1 MSVIGMLF
9 SHMMVKIIPTGA
21 DLSAV
26 LAGVSEAA
34 GEVDVLHMLA
44 QVGAIHAHLAA
55 HGAAMSARTRFRAPL
70 YESIQLSVR
79 L

>member
-1 MSVIGMLF
+1 
-9 SHMMVKIIPTGA
+9 MMVKIIPTGA

-44 QVGAIHAHLAA
+44 QVARVRAGLAA
-55 HGAAMSARTRFRAPL
+55 
-70 YESIQLSVR
+70 
-79 L
+79 

>member
-34 GEVDVLHMLA
+34 GEVYFLDMLA
-44 QVGAIHAHLAA
+44 QVALVRAGLAA
-55 HGAAMSARTRFRAPL
+55 
-70 YESIQLSVR
+70 
-79 L
+79 

>member
-1 MSVIGMLF
+1 MLF

-34 GEVDVLHMLA
+34 GEVDVLHVFPEVAPIVAL
-44 QVGAIHAHLAA
+44 LAA
-55 HGAAMSARTRFRAPL
+55 HGAPVRLRAALWHFL
-70 YESIQLSVR
+70 YELVQPLHV